1 MAECGEHSMM
11 PGTEALPFFE
21 REKGST
27 KVVDSESYVAGFRTS
42 GDAAPFVRIALPT
55 EIVDKA
61 VLTGAQLSV
70 WLSAGDGRLILD
82 GNGVDCDTL
91 EAARATGPMRE
102 QTLLTLVEACLEPD
116 HLSKED
122 DPIGDLASLRA
133 QLVEALAKV
142 DGALVRLRRG

>member
-21 REKGST
+21 REKDGT
-27 KVVDSESYVAGFRTS
+27 KFVPAESYVAGFRTS
-42 GDAAPFVRIALPT
+42 GDAAPYVRIALPK
-55 EIVDKA
+55 EIVDQA
-61 VLTGAQLSV
+61 VLIGAQLSV

-82 GNGVDCDTL
+82 GRSVDSDTL
-91 EAARATGPMRE
+91 EAARAAGPMHE

-116 HLSKED
+116 HLSRED

-142 DGALVRLRRG
+142 DSALARLRRG